1 MSLFVIADLHLSSG
15 TDKPMDIFGDNWQN
29 HEEKIAKDWKE
40 KVTEDDLVVIPGDF
54 SWAMDLKE
62 TFLSF
67 EYLSKLPGKKLLL
80 KGNHDY
86 WWSTLTKMRNYLEE
100 NNFKNID
107 FIQNN
112 FYEYE
117 DVIITGT
124 HGWIIDD
131 VEDNKRLI
139 AREQTR
145 LKLELEAIK
154 EKYGESKEV
163 IVFMHYPP
171 YIKENNKYINPFSEI
186 FEDYK
191 IKTVYYG
198 HLHGSQAYAGIEDFE
213 VNGTTY
219 KLISA
224 DYLDFKLQ
232 KIF

>member
-1 MSLFVIADLHLSSG
+1 MSLFVIADLHLSLG
-15 TDKPMDIFGDNWQN
+15 TDKPMNIFGDNWQD
-29 HEEKIAKDWKE
+29 HEIKISEDWLQ
-40 KVTEDDLVVIPGDF
+40 KVKEDDLVVIPGDF
-54 SWAMDLKE
+54 SWAMTMNEAYKD
-62 TFLSF
+62 F
-67 EYLSKLPGKKLLL
+67 EYISKLPGKKLIL

-86 WWSTLTKMRNYLEE
+86 WWSTLTKMRKFLED

-112 FYEYE
+112 FYEFE
-117 DVIITGT
+117 NVLITGT
-124 HGWIIDD
+124 HGWVIDD
-131 VEDNKRLI
+131 QEENKRLI
-139 AREQTR
+139 NREQVR

-154 EKYGESKEV
+154 EKYGDEKEI

-171 YIKENNKYINPFSEI
+171 YIKEEGRFICPFATL
-186 FEDYK
+186 FEDFK
-191 IKTVYYG
+191 IKQVYYG
-198 HLHGSQAYAGIEDFE
+198 HLHGTQAYAGIEDFE